1 MIPDKYLPIGTI
13 VMLKGG
19 KKRVMICGFLSIN
32 QDTPE
37 KVYDY
42 SGCLYPEGVISTN
55 QTLLFD
61 HSQIE
66 MVYHMGLIDDEEKNF
81 KQKLVQIANLARLR
95 NNSDVKKSL
104 SDNPT
109 IDDKVQ
115 RVDQPIDIMPDES

>member
-55 QTLLFD
+55 QTLLF
-61 HSQIE
+61 
-66 MVYHMGLIDDEEKNF
+66 GLIDDEEKNF